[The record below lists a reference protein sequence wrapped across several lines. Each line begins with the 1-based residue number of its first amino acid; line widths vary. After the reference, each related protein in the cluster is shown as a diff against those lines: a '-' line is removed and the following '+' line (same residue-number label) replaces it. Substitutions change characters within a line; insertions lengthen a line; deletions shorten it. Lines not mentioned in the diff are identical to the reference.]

1 MMSYHKEIH
10 ELEQPIL
17 SKGRIAVS
25 FIIGFIGFSVFFVL
39 GYAITLSLVQIFD
52 LKFITGGSLILVSAI
67 SATLGE
73 IGAVTLFNK
82 NKKEYISTSFLF
94 LSIIGL
100 ISNIIFM
107 IFNIIGDFDIFQD
120 LCFIAANI
128 FIYIYAKRKK
138 VDRYEY

>member
-1 MMSYHKEIH
+1 MSYHKEIH

-82 NKKEYISTSFLF
+82 NKKEYISTSFLV

-128 FIYIYAKRKK
+128 FIYIYSKRKK

>member
-1 MMSYHKEIH
+1 MSYHKEIH

-25 FIIGFIGFSVFFVL
+25 LIIGFIGFSVFFVL

-82 NKKEYISTSFLF
+82 NKKEYISTSFLV